1 MRYPVAATR
10 AFALKL
16 APEQAADTHS
26 GRAQLNLV
34 RTDPLELAYRR
45 QLPVP
50 ETCCPVLSAAVRHA
64 LLTPGS
70 LMRMR
75 VAFPLAQAF
84 GLTED
89 VALQAATAIEYFH
102 TASLLLDDLPCMDDA
117 SDRRGEPCVH
127 RVYGQDEA
135 ILAALAFINRAYA
148 LAWKAMLQAGQRTAA
163 ADHAAAG
170 YLEQLLGLAG
180 VLSGQSRDLHAGA
193 QQGADRATLVARQK
207 TVSLIRLAVV
217 WPAQL
222 GGASHRIL
230 RLLERIAHGWGLA
243 YQALDDLKDVLLT
256 ATDSGKTAARD
267 ALLQRPN
274 LAIEL
279 GIRAA
284 FDRIARLLQYGD
296 RVFAAACRQTPQL
309 AALQLMRAGIQH
321 EFDVLIVRHTAAVD
335 VWTAQEPHA

>member
-1 MRYPVAATR
+1 MDFLSIRQRLSQALIDHAPRDRSGDPGLDAAILRSTSN
-10 AFALKL
+10 
-16 APEQAADTHS
+16 P
-26 GRAQLNLV
+26 GGLV
-34 RTDPLELAYRR
+34 RAALAYESSLERG
-45 QLPVP
+45 LG
-50 ETCCPVLSAAVRHA
+50 ETEAEAIAC
-64 LLTPGS
+64 G
-70 LMRMR
+70 
-75 VAFPLAQAF
+75 
-84 GLTED
+84 
-89 VALQAATAIEYFH
+89 IEYFH
-102 TASLLLDDLPCMDDA
+102 LASLILDDLPCMDDA

-193 QQGADRATLVARQK
+193 QLGADRATLVARQK

-321 EFDVLIVRHTAAVD
+321 EFDLLIVRHTAAVD